1 MNLSIIIPV
10 YNCEKYIERCV
21 ESILSQGL
29 IDYEIILVNDGST
42 DRSGTRCEQLALGN
56 RCVRFFHKE
65 NGGAGSARNL
75 GIRNSFGEYL
85 WFIDAD
91 DFLEPNSVAKLFSL
105 VETNKLDILQIGYS
119 FVYADTSRICFRK
132 AVNSEVLTPQ
142 NYMNKG
148 LFNGSACQFIFS
160 KSLLSENITFDEDL
174 EIGQDGIFFI
184 QLFVRASRVQRVDY
198 KGYYYFQNQ
207 SSTTYNFSFLGP
219 LKVVS
224 KIDCLS
230 LPEYTNEYI
239 STFKSFYLSL
249 VFLSKDFDEASLHH
263 FLAKNS
269 LIIDVSFIKKLFQ
282 QLLSYRYGFLRV
294 KTSKDVR
301 FGTLIRIEK
310 FFENYK
316 HIGVSS
322 YVVFLLFRLTN
333 IRVIDFLLC
342 HITKVM
348 KFVYFRKI

>member
-10 YNCEKYIERCV
+10 YNCENYIERCV

-29 IDYEIILVNDGST
+29 VDYEIILIDDGST
-42 DRSGTRCEQLALGN
+42 DNSGTICEQLALKTSFI
-56 RCVRFFHKE
+56 RLYHKA

-75 GIRNSFGEYL
+75 GISNASGEYI

-91 DFLEPNSVAKLFSL
+91 DFLEPNSVAKLFNL
-105 VETNKLDILQIGYS
+105 IETNKLDILQIGYS
-119 FVYADTSRICFRK
+119 FVYADMSRICFRK
-132 AVNSEVLTPQ
+132 VVNSEVLTPQ
-142 NYMNKG
+142 NYMKKG

-160 KSLLSENITFDEDL
+160 KSLLAENITFDEEI

-198 KGYYYFQNQ
+198 RGYYYFQNQ
-207 SSTTYNFSFLGP
+207 SSTTHNFSFLGP

-224 KIDCLS
+224 KIDRLT

-249 VFLSKDFDEASLHH
+249 VFLSKDFDESSLHH

-269 LIIDVSFIKKLFQ
+269 LIIDISFIKKLFQ
-282 QLLSYRYGFLRV
+282 QLLSYRYGFLRL

-333 IRVIDFLLC
+333 IRVIDFLLY
-342 HITKVM
+342 HITIVL